1 MSSST
6 CLLWAERSLE
16 KGKAPG
22 GVMDRDESA
31 PRGAVPLAAA
41 IAALRAEL
49 TQAWTDAQ
57 NKQLRFRVA
66 PVELTVEAAVTWT
79 GKGTTGINWWLLE
92 LGGEVSREKAATQT
106 IKLTLDPVTLDK
118 DGNVV
123 SVVIDAPDATSS
135 SRTSPGPSGESSL
148 EG

>member
-1 MSSST
+1 
-6 CLLWAERSLE
+6 
-16 KGKAPG
+16 
-22 GVMDRDESA
+22 MDRDESA
-31 PRGAVPLAAA
+31 PPGAVPLAAA

-92 LGGEVSREKAATQT
+92 LGSELSGRK
-106 IKLTLDPVTLDK
+106 
-118 DGNVV
+118 
-123 SVVIDAPDATSS
+123 
-135 SRTSPGPSGESSL
+135 RSPKRSN
-148 EG
+148 